1 MDVGGSLRRS
11 SWGLAV
17 VALLG
22 LSGCVPASRGW
33 VREQITP
40 VQVQVAEV
48 RDRVALVEE
57 QFGDLDPKVDRIL
70 AQIEQRWQP
79 SIVPYQH
86 PAETGF
92 TSPLPSPSSIPGNS
106 PVGASIDFTVT
117 ERATPLAEGTTPP
130 DCLLKTLTG
139 EPCSERTTA
148 WSPAPVKALKPTTPD
163 RAAPP
168 DCLLKTLKGEA
179 C

>member
-1 MDVGGSLRRS
+1 MHVGGILRRS
-11 SWGLAV
+11 PSWLAV

-40 VQVQVAEV
+40 VQAQVAEV

-57 QFGDLDPKVDRIL
+57 QFGNLDPKVDRIL
-70 AQIEQRWQP
+70 AQMEPRWQP
-79 SIVPYQH
+79 SIVPDQH
-86 PAETGF
+86 PAETGSTF
-92 TSPLPSPSSIPGNS
+92 PLPSPSIIPEN
-106 PVGASIDFTVT
+106 PPAGASLDFTVT
-117 ERATPLAEGTTPP
+117 GWATPLAEGTTPP

-139 EPCSERTTA
+139 EPCSGRTTA
-148 WSPAPVKALKPTTPD
+148 WSPAPAKALKSTTPV